1 MKIKIY
7 ILSFFLLMMCLGL
20 KAQDIVV
27 VGKVMNEDSVG
38 LSAANV
44 WFAGTKLGTTTNE
57 DGVFYLRSPQ
67 PQKILCVSVVGYKNK
82 RIKLNYGHDE
92 MINVMLEEDVAM
104 LDDIVVLPNNNRAID
119 IMRGVYEN
127 RNFNSMTEYK
137 DEVQQVNMTD
147 IPERALRNKLFKGL
161 ESGVINR
168 RDSTVS
174 LPAYYAET
182 QDGNVVIENW
192 LPIMERDQW
201 RNVINAYMPE
211 LNIYK
216 PYVTILGHN
225 FVTPVMKSPQMYYN
239 LYLTDS
245 TDIGD
250 SKQYK
255 IKFKPKGTNGLY
267 LEGFMDVDSATKRIV
282 GMDINTSKYSNVNL
296 LNRFS
301 LTMNDSTKQ
310 ESLAMEINPFN
321 FENTRLFGAMGFV
334 SGNNGIVSQRDS
346 IKREQVNESI
356 DSIKDNKLVRV
367 IYWTFD
373 FAMTQ
378 MFHAGPIDIGPLGN
392 LFHYSQIDG
401 ATPMLQLSTNQ
412 NCQGLNGKV
421 GHFSIGGYYGY
432 AHGLKAHLYGGSL
445 QWMSK
450 NHKHTIGVFYDHKT
464 FAYGYD
470 DQYIFAENVVVDPLN
485 LYNSLS
491 QIKKVRI
498 ITDLGTRET
507 IRYVYQDKAGK
518 TNFKFRTEL
527 QHSRYEE
534 GSHFRNGIMSRNDFR
549 LSWEEKYLERY
560 FSNYY
565 LQSKYPVVHL
575 FADIGVVEHGLP
587 MIENKFSP
595 TARFGFYV
603 HHNALVGFD
612 HIIWSTR
619 LILNTQ
625 REYMRTSRSWWHACD
640 DVTMLEPYELAGVA
654 IWSATLRYQTHGYI
668 FGWIPGVK
676 KLGIREDLY
685 ANIALT
691 DESKVP
697 HVEAGFGFSN
707 LLGMVKIQFMWRC
720 TNRDQG
726 EKFVFRWGVEF

>member
-1 MKIKIY
+1 MKLRY
-7 ILSFFLLMMCLGL
+7 HILLLLLLMCFGV

-38 LSAANV
+38 LPAANV
-44 WFAGTKLGTTTNE
+44 WFNGTKLGTTTND

-67 PQKILCVSVVGYKNK
+67 PQKTLCVSVIGYKNK

-92 MINVMLEEDVAM
+92 MLNVILEEDVSM
-104 LDDIVVLPNNNRAID
+104 LDDIVVLPNNNQAID

-127 RNFNSMTEYK
+127 RDINSTMEYK
-137 DEVQQVNMTD
+137 NVTTQVNMTD
-147 IPERALRNKLFKGL
+147 IPEKTLRKKLFKGL

-168 RDSTVS
+168 KDSTVS
-174 LPAYYAET
+174 LPAYYAEKEN
-182 QDGNVVIENW
+182 GEIIFENW
-192 LPIMERDQW
+192 LPMMDNMTW
-201 RNVINAYMPE
+201 RSVIDAYTPNVDVYV
-211 LNIYK
+211 
-216 PYVTILGHN
+216 PYVTILGEN

-239 LYLTDS
+239 LFLTDS
-245 TDIGD
+245 TVTDEG
-250 SKQYK
+250 KQYR

-267 LEGFMDVDSATKRIV
+267 LQGFLDVDSATKRIV
-282 GMDINTSKYSNVNL
+282 SADLTTSKYSNINL
-296 LNRFS
+296 LNRYS
-301 LTMNDSTKQ
+301 LVMNDSTRR
-310 ESLAMEINPFN
+310 ETLALEINPFN
-321 FENTRLFGAMGFV
+321 YNSTRLFGAIGFV
-334 SGNNGIVSQRDS
+334 NGSNGVRSEGDS
-346 IKREQVNESI
+346 IKREQVNQSL
-356 DSIKDNKLVRV
+356 DSIKNNKLVKV
-367 IYWTFD
+367 VYWAFD

-378 MFHAGPIDIGPLGN
+378 VFHAGPIDIGPLGN
-392 LFHYSQIDG
+392 LFHYSQMDG
-401 ATPMLQLSTNQ
+401 ATPMLQLNTNHK
-412 NCQGLNGKV
+412 CPGLNGKA

-432 AHGLKAHLYGGSL
+432 SHGRRAHLYGGSL

-491 QIKKVRI
+491 QINKVRI

-507 IRYVYQDKAGK
+507 IRYIYQDKAGK

-534 GSHFRNGIMSRNDFR
+534 GSHFRSGIMSRNDFR

-575 FADIGVVEHGLP
+575 FADIGVVEHGWP
-587 MIENKFSP
+587 MMEYKYSP

-640 DVTMLEPYELAGVA
+640 DVTMLDPYELAGVA
-654 IWSATLRYQTHGYI
+654 MWTATLRYQTHGYL

-707 LLGMVKIQFMWRC
+707 LLGMFKIQFMWRC

-726 EKFVFRWGVEF
+726 EKFAFRWGVEF